1 MAKQFTN
8 APKRPPLQGAK
19 FGIPSPILES
29 YSVTQNST
37 PGQVVSFTAT
47 GADELDRCEVY
58 FRGKII
64 RATCCHPGIEDG
76 MNVNMIEQPRGVWW
90 ATTMQKSWYSRPL
103 LELIQKGHGYQAAV
117 EYLLSFGA
125 KWRPRLIIID
135 KRGQNIEPPTPI
147 EPEMP
152 PPNPWDSNPDTNLP
166 YTFDDLDIDND
177 GYITPK
183 EWLFDPYLFRTAD
196 TNNDGK
202 ITAIEWNGFRNRWR
216 FLEPTNPA
224 SFPYTLH
231 YGLRNVAW
239 QDPSGTGERPD
250 SEIAAVIAG
259 ATLNVSIINATHP
272 VSFYFYNGVY
282 LYEPHVYSLVTW
294 EETIPGTEFPI
305 HIFYGEA
312 QCIVRGPLGV

>member
-1 MAKQFTN
+1 MAKQFTD

-29 YSVTQNST
+29 YSVTKNST

-117 EYLLSFGA
+117 EYLLSKGA
-125 KWRPRLIIID
+125 KWRPKLIIID
-135 KRGQNIEPPTPI
+135 KRGTSI

-152 PPNPWDSNPDTNLP
+152 PPNPWDINPDTGLP
-166 YTFDDLDIDND
+166 YTFDDLDVDND

-202 ITAIEWNGFRNRWR
+202 ITAIEWNGFWNKWK
-216 FLEPTNPA
+216 FLIPTSLSSWPLVLRYAEYHVDYAPSSDPA
-224 SFPYTLH
+224 V
-231 YGLRNVAW
+231 VAAA
-239 QDPSGTGERPD
+239 QASQLALCN
-250 SEIAAVIAG
+250 AAVTIR
-259 ATLNVSIINATHP
+259 
-272 VSFYFYNGVY
+272 NGENRANFF
-282 LYEPHVYSLVTW
+282 LYDGVIGWDRIQYVVKTNSEPLSGSSL
-294 EETIPGTEFPI
+294 I
-305 HIFYGEA
+305 HWTCYGKTSLP
-312 QCIVRGPLGV
+312 GPLGV